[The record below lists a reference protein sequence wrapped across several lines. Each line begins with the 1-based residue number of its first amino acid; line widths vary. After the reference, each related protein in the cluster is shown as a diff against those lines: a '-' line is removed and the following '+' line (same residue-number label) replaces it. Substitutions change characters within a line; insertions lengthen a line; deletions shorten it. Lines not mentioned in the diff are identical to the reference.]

1 MQALPDVYTHVRIVI
16 SMVVGLGI
24 ARLLTGMARFVQ
36 HPDRIKVYPIHL
48 AWAFSTLLFLIDF
61 WWWELHLAALQQWN
75 FGIYVF
81 VIFYAVLFFLI
92 STLLFPD
99 HMEEYSGFKDYFMS
113 RRKWFFG
120 LLGFSFLVDLVDT
133 RLKGDAYL
141 QALGTEYPF
150 RVACFVVLSVV
161 AMFWRNRWF
170 NAIFVVGTLLYQ
182 ASWKLR
188 QYLNP

>member
-150 RVACFVVLSVV
+150 RVACFVALSAV
-161 AMFWRNRWF
+161 AMFWRSRWF

-182 ASWKLR
+182 ASWMLR

>member
-182 ASWKLR
+182 ASWMLR